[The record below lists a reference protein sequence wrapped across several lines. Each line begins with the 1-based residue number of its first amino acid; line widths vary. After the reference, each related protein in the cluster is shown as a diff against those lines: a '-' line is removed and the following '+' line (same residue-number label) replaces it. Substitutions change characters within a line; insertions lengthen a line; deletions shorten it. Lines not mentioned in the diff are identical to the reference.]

1 MAMKKVVGEVY
12 MINGPVVK
20 AKNMTGVMMHEVVKV
35 GNLKLTGEVISLDE
49 DLATIEV
56 YEETSGLK
64 PGEPIEGTGEL
75 LSVTLGPGIIKSVFD
90 GIQRP
95 LEVLKSKSGDFL
107 ERGVSADALDMSK
120 AWDVEIIVKEGEEV
134 VPGQVIAKVKET
146 ESVEHRIMVPPDI
159 SGKAIKVLKSGN
171 YTLDTTI
178 LTVETPDGSKR
189 EVKLYQKW
197 PVRIPRPTKKRLAP
211 SEPLITGQRVIDTF
225 FPISKGGAAAIPGGF
240 GTGKTITQHQL
251 AKWSDADI
259 VVYIGCGERG
269 NEMTEVLEEFPQLKD
284 PRNGHPLM
292 ERTILIANTSNMPVS
307 AREASIYTGVTIAEY
322 FRDMGYN
329 VALMADSTSRWAEAL
344 REISGRLE
352 EMPAEEGF
360 PPYLSSRLAEFYERA
375 GRAEVLGKEEKI
387 GSISIIGAVSPPGGD
402 FSEPVT
408 THTKRFI
415 RCFWALD
422 KSLANARHYPSIS
435 WLNSYSEYT
444 GELKDWFEK
453 NVHPDFVDMVKKAMN
468 IFSEDDN
475 LQQIIKLVGED
486 VLPDDQKLV
495 VRVANI
501 LKIGYLQQSAFSDV
515 DAFCEVKKQYEMLRL
530 ILLYYDRAMEL
541 VSKGVAISEVLDEEI
556 VSTLMRM
563 KEKIPNDKLNEFKD
577 IEKKMISFFDSLD
590 EKYQHVKEA

>member
-1 MAMKKVVGEVY
+1 MTMDKAMGKIY

-35 GNLKLTGEVISLDE
+35 GSLKLMGEVISLDE
-49 DLATIEV
+49 DLVTIEV

-64 PGEPIEGTGEL
+64 PGEPVEGTGEL
-75 LSVTLGPGIIKSVFD
+75 LSVMLGPGIIESVFD

-95 LEVLKSKSGDFL
+95 LNVLRSKSGDFL
-107 ERGVSADALDMSK
+107 ERGVNADALDMERE
-120 AWDVEIIVKEGEEV
+120 WEVEILVKEGEEV
-134 VPGQVIAKVKET
+134 IPGQVVAKVKET
-146 ESVEHRIMVPPDI
+146 ESIEHKIMVPPDV
-159 SGKAIKVLKSGN
+159 SGKATNVVKSGR
-171 YTLDTTI
+171 YKLDTVLFIVKTSNG
-178 LTVETPDGSKR
+178 DK
-189 EVKLYQKW
+189 EVKMYQKW
-197 PVRIPRPTKKRLAP
+197 PVRVSRPVKKRLAP

-225 FPISKGGAAAIPGGF
+225 FPLSKGGTAAIPGGF

-251 AKWSDADI
+251 AKWSDADV

-284 PRNGHPLM
+284 PRNGRPLM

-375 GRAEVLGKEEKI
+375 GRVEVLGNEEKI
-387 GSISIIGAVSPPGGD
+387 GSVSIIGAVSPPGGD

-435 WLNSYSEYT
+435 WLNSYSEYV
-444 GELKDWFEK
+444 GELEEWFEK
-453 NVHPDFVDMVKKAMN
+453 NVHPDFESLIKKAMN

-486 VLPDDQKLV
+486 VLPDDQKLI
-495 VRVANI
+495 VRVAKI
-501 LKIGYLQQSAFSDV
+501 LKVGYLQQSAFSDV
-515 DAFCEVKKQYEMLRL
+515 DAFCDLKKQYEMLKL
-530 ILLYYDRAMEL
+530 ILMYYERAMTL
-541 VSKGVAISEVLDEEI
+541 VSKGVAISEVTNEDV

-563 KEKIPNDKLNEFKD
+563 KEKVPNDKLDELKK
-577 IEKKMISFFDSLD
+577 IEKDLKSFFDSLD
-590 EKYQHVKEA
+590 QKYAKAREA

>member
-1 MAMKKVVGEVY
+1 MKKVVGEVY

-159 SGKAIKVLKSGN
+159 SGKAVKVLKSGS

-178 LTVETPDGSKR
+178 LTVETPDGSKK

-453 NVHPDFVDMVKKAMN
+453 NVHPDFVDMIKKAMN

-486 VLPDDQKLV
+486 VLPDDQKLI

-563 KEKIPNDKLNEFKD
+563 KEKIPNDKLDEFKD
-577 IEKKMISFFDSLD
+577 IEKKMVSFFDSLD

>member
-1 MAMKKVVGEVY
+1 MRMKKVIGKIQ

-20 AKNMTGVMMHEVVKV
+20 AKEMMGVMMHEVVKV
-35 GNLKLTGEVISLDE
+35 GNLKLTGEVISLNE
-49 DLATIEV
+49 DVATIEV

-64 PGEPIEGTGEL
+64 PGEPVEGTGEL

-95 LEVLKSKSGDFL
+95 LNVLKSKSGDFL
-107 ERGVSADALDMSK
+107 ERGVSADALDMDK
-120 AWDVEIIVKEGEEV
+120 EWDVEILIKEGEKV
-134 VPGQVIAKVKET
+134 VAGQVVAKVKET
-146 ESVEHRIMVPPDI
+146 DSVEHLIMIPPTL
-159 SGKAIKVLKSGN
+159 SGKAMNVQNSGK
-171 YTLDTTI
+171 YTLKDVI
-178 LTVETPDGSKR
+178 MNVKGEDGTVK
-189 EVKLYQKW
+189 EVHLYQKW
-197 PVRIPRPTKKRLAP
+197 PVRVSRPIKKRLAP
-211 SEPLITGQRVIDTF
+211 SEPLITGQRIIDTF
-225 FPISKGGAAAIPGGF
+225 FPLSKGGAAAIPGGF

-307 AREASIYTGVTIAEY
+307 AREASIYTGITIAEY

-375 GRAEVLGKEEKI
+375 GRVRVLGNEEKI
-387 GSISIIGAVSPPGGD
+387 GSISVIGAVSPPGGD

-435 WLNSYSEYT
+435 WLNSYSEYSQ
-444 GELKDWFEK
+444 ELKEWFDK
-453 NVHPDFVDMVKKAMN
+453 NVSEDFDKLVKKAMA

-501 LKIGYLQQSAFSDV
+501 LKIGYLQQNAFSDV
-515 DAFCEVKKQYEMLRL
+515 DAFCELKKQYEMLKL
-530 ILLYYDRAMEL
+530 ILLYYDRAMAL
-541 VSKGVAISEVLDEEI
+541 VSKGVAISEVLDETI
-556 VSTLMRM
+556 VNTLMRM
-563 KEKIPNDKLNEFKD
+563 KEKVPNDKLDEFKK
-577 IEKKMISFFDSLD
+577 IEQTLHSFFSSLD
-590 EKYQHVKEA
+590 EKYEHSKEA

>member
-1 MAMKKVVGEVY
+1 MTMDKAMGKIY

-35 GNLKLTGEVISLDE
+35 GSLKLMGEVISLDE
-49 DLATIEV
+49 DLVTIEV

-64 PGEPIEGTGEL
+64 PGEPVEGTGEL
-75 LSVTLGPGIIKSVFD
+75 LSVTLGPGIIESVFD

-95 LEVLKSKSGDFL
+95 LNVLRSKSGDFL
-107 ERGVSADALDMSK
+107 ERGVNADALDMERE
-120 AWDVEIIVKEGEEV
+120 WEVEILVKEGEEV
-134 VPGQVIAKVKET
+134 IPGQVVAKVKET
-146 ESVEHRIMVPPDI
+146 ESIEHKIMVPPDV
-159 SGKAIKVLKSGN
+159 SGKATNVVKTGRYK
-171 YTLDTTI
+171 LDTVLFIVKTSNG
-178 LTVETPDGSKR
+178 DK
-189 EVKLYQKW
+189 EVKMYQKW
-197 PVRIPRPTKKRLAP
+197 PVRVSRPVKKRLAP

-225 FPISKGGAAAIPGGF
+225 FPLSKGGTAAIPGGF

-251 AKWSDADI
+251 AKWSDADV

-269 NEMTEVLEEFPQLKD
+269 NEMTEVLEEFPKLKD
-284 PRNGHPLM
+284 PRNGRPLM

-375 GRAEVLGKEEKI
+375 GRVEVLGNEEKI
-387 GSISIIGAVSPPGGD
+387 GSVSIIGAVSPPGGD

-435 WLNSYSEYT
+435 WLNSYSEYV
-444 GELKDWFEK
+444 GELEEWFEK
-453 NVHPDFVDMVKKAMN
+453 NVHPDFESLIKKAMN

-486 VLPDDQKLV
+486 VLPDDQKLI
-495 VRVANI
+495 VRVAKI
-501 LKIGYLQQSAFSDV
+501 LKVGYLQQSAFSDV
-515 DAFCEVKKQYEMLRL
+515 DAFCDLKKQYEMLKL
-530 ILLYYDRAMEL
+530 ILMYYERAMTL
-541 VSKGVAISEVLDEEI
+541 VSKGVAISEVTNEDV

-563 KEKIPNDKLNEFKD
+563 KEKVPNDKLDELKK
-577 IEKKMISFFDSLD
+577 IEKDLKSFFDSLD
-590 EKYQHVKEA
+590 QKYAKAREA

>member
-1 MAMKKVVGEVY
+1 MQMNKTIGKVY

-20 AKNMTGVMMHEVVKV
+20 AKEMTGVMMHEVVKV
-35 GNLKLTGEVISLDE
+35 GNLKLTGEVISLEND
-49 DLATIEV
+49 DVTIEV

-64 PGEPIEGTGEL
+64 PGEPVEGTGEL
-75 LSVTLGPGIIKSVFD
+75 LSVILGPGIIKSVYD

-95 LEVLKSKSGDFL
+95 LNVLRNKSGDFL
-107 ERGVSADALDMSK
+107 ERGVNADALDMSK
-120 AWDVEIIVKEGEEV
+120 EWEVEVLVKEGDRV
-134 VPGQVIAKVKET
+134 VPGQVVAKVKET
-146 ESVEHRIMVPPDI
+146 ASVEHRIMIPPEI
-159 SGKAIKVLKSGN
+159 SGKAADVQKSGKYN
-171 YTLDTTI
+171 LDANL
-178 LTVETPDGSKR
+178 LTVELDNGGKR
-189 EVKLYQKW
+189 GVKLYQKW
-197 PVRIPRPTKKRLAP
+197 PVRVPRPVKKRLAP

-225 FPISKGGAAAIPGGF
+225 FPISKGGTAAIPGGF

-269 NEMTEVLEEFPQLKD
+269 NEMTEVLEEFPQLRD
-284 PRNGHPLM
+284 PRNGQPLM
-292 ERTILIANTSNMPVS
+292 ERTVLIANTSNMPVS

-322 FRDMGYN
+322 FRDMGYH

-375 GRAEVLGKEEKI
+375 GKATLLGSVDKV

-444 GELKDWFEK
+444 MELKNWFDE
-453 NVHPDFVDMVKKAMN
+453 NVNPDFANLVKKAMN

-515 DAFCEVKKQYEMLRL
+515 DAFCELAKQNEMLKL
-530 ILLYYDRAMEL
+530 ILMYYDRAMVL
-541 VSKGVAISEVLDEEI
+541 VSKGVAISEVLNETMI
-556 VSTLMRM
+556 NTLMRM
-563 KEKIPNDKLNEFKD
+563 KEKIPNDKLNEFEE
-577 IEKKMISFFDSLD
+577 IEKSLESLFDSLNK
-590 EKYQHVKEA
+590 KYNQAKEA

>member
-1 MAMKKVVGEVY
+1 MEKVIGKIY

-20 AKNMTGVMMHEVVKV
+20 AKEMTGVMMHEVVKV
-35 GNLKLTGEVISLDE
+35 GNLELTGEVISLDE

-64 PGEPIEGTGEL
+64 PGEPVKGTGEL

-95 LEVLKSKSGDFL
+95 LNVLRSKSGDFL

-120 AWDVEIIVKEGEEV
+120 EWDVEVLVNEGEEV
-134 VPGQVIAKVKET
+134 VPGQVIATVKET
-146 ESVEHRIMVPPDI
+146 ESVEHRIMIPPDVF
-159 SGKAIKVLKSGN
+159 GKAANVLKSGK
-171 YTLDTTI
+171 YKLDTVL
-178 LTVETPDGSKR
+178 LTVQTSDGSE

-197 PVRIPRPTKKRLAP
+197 PVRVPRPTKKRLAP

-375 GRAEVLGKEEKI
+375 GRVEVLGNEEKI

-444 GELKDWFEK
+444 SELKEWFDK
-453 NVHPDFVDMVKKAMN
+453 NVHPDFADLVKKAMN

-501 LKIGYLQQSAFSDV
+501 LKVGYLQQSAFSDV
-515 DAFCEVKKQYEMLRL
+515 DAFCELKKQYEMLKL
-530 ILLYYDRAMEL
+530 ILTYYDRAMAL
-541 VSKGVAISEVLDEEI
+541 VSKGVAISEVLNENI

-563 KEKIPNDKLNEFKD
+563 KEKVPNDKLDEFKN
-577 IEKKMISFFDSLD
+577 IEKTMISFFDSLD
-590 EKYQHVKEA
+590 EKYQQAKEAR